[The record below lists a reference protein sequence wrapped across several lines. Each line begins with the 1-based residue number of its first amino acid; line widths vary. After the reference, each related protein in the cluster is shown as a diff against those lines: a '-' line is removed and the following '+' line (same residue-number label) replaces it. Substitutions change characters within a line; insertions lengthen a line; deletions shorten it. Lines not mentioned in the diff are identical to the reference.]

1 MTISSDWWRT
11 FFSGSIVDFWLRCT
25 TDEQTNQ
32 EADFIQKVLQTSA
45 PARLLDVPC
54 GGGRHSIALARRGCT
69 MTGVDI
75 SGDFLKAA
83 RSAAVAPHGNITW
96 EEREMRD
103 LPWPGA
109 FDGAFSFG
117 NSFAYLDETGNA
129 DFLKAVASVLKSG
142 SRFILE
148 TGYVLEGL
156 LPVLQ
161 TQSWVQLGDMIV
173 LSQRRYDPP
182 TSRLEVE
189 YTIIQ
194 DGKIE
199 KRAMTA
205 RLYSYRELARLMEDA
220 GFTEVQGFGS
230 FQQEPF
236 KLGSPRLLM
245 VVTKK

>member
-1 MTISSDWWRT
+1 
-11 FFSGSIVDFWLRCT
+11 
-25 TDEQTNQ
+25 
-32 EADFIQKVLQTSA
+32 
-45 PARLLDVPC
+45 
-54 GGGRHSIALARRGCT
+54 
-69 MTGVDI
+69 
-75 SGDFLKAA
+75 
-83 RSAAVAPHGNITW
+83 
-96 EEREMRD
+96 
-103 LPWPGA
+103 
-109 FDGAFSFG
+109 
-117 NSFAYLDETGNA
+117 
-129 DFLKAVASVLKSG
+129 
-142 SRFILE
+142 
-148 TGYVLEGL
+148 
-156 LPVLQ
+156 
-161 TQSWVQLGDMIV
+161 MIV